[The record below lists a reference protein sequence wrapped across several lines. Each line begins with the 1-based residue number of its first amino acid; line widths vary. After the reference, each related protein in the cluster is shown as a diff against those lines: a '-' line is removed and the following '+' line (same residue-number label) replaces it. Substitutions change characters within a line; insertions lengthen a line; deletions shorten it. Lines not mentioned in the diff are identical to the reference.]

1 MKRRKSIVIWRFIDG
16 KPGHENQTRGLVQ
29 ALAHHCNP
37 RVIDIRPLSAI
48 RAIFAWLFSSYPN
61 PESYP
66 TPDLILGAGHATHLS
81 MLAVRRAFGGRAIV
95 LMKPSLPMR
104 FFDLCIIPEHD
115 GVRPGKNVLL
125 SEGVLNRMEPGT
137 EKDPHKGLILLG
149 GPSAHYG
156 WDEKHL
162 LQQIA
167 EVIRQDPR
175 AWIVATS
182 RRTPESILSRLR
194 HALPPEVDV
203 VPHEQTTADW
213 LPQQLSEAGV
223 IWITEDSVSMVYEA
237 LSSGAACGLF
247 PVPRKGE
254 TRITRGIDRLLQ
266 RGLLTAYEQWRET
279 GLYVQSGHHF
289 NEAARIAAWMCKSWD
304 NVGSP

>member
-1 MKRRKSIVIWRFIDG
+1 
-16 KPGHENQTRGLVQ
+16 
-29 ALAHHCNP
+29 
-37 RVIDIRPLSAI
+37 
-48 RAIFAWLFSSYPN
+48 
-61 PESYP
+61 
-66 TPDLILGAGHATHLS
+66 

-182 RRTPESILSRLR
+182 RRNP
-194 HALPPEVDV
+194 
-203 VPHEQTTADW
+203 
-213 LPQQLSEAGV
+213 
-223 IWITEDSVSMVYEA
+223 Y
-237 LSSGAACGLF
+237 
-247 PVPRKGE
+247 
-254 TRITRGIDRLLQ
+254 
-266 RGLLTAYEQWRET
+266 
-279 GLYVQSGHHF
+279 
-289 NEAARIAAWMCKSWD
+289 
-304 NVGSP
+304 